1 MATNTAQ
8 TSSLHNLLSALER
21 LERALGED
29 RREQAAVLHALVADE
44 RLQRMERLAHEQRH
58 EFDAIDFI
66 GQLGLGS
73 GRALWGPE
81 VLHSNML
88 AWLLDPNESHG
99 IGERFLKPLL
109 IRAGAPHASQSVD
122 WSAAQVTR
130 EWLNLVDEQW
140 GYLDVLIVNEA
151 EQVLCAIE
159 VKTFSSEHDE
169 QLTRYRKALE
179 DAYPTFTRYYVF
191 LTPRGT
197 EPLDKEERAHWTPL
211 TYSAVFEVIQS
222 IVDASGE
229 QTNAD
234 VRAFLRQYATT
245 LRRNLVPD
253 TSISQL
259 ARRIWLEHREALEL
273 LIEHR
278 PNWVEET
285 KPILKDAI
293 SRQPSWR
300 LEMDDNNVIRFRSA
314 AWDQYEAMQTGINW
328 APDSN
333 ALLLFGFKFYDG
345 RPYLQLTLSRGG
357 DSTGRLREILF
368 EAVRQNPKLFRLK
381 STSLSEK
388 WTHLHEDEDYILEK
402 SDYGIGWDDGATR
415 AKLEAWVA
423 EFAATRFPAMNEVIL
438 GCLREYEAEE

>member
-8 TSSLHNLLSALER
+8 TSSLHTLLPALER

-44 RLQRMERLAHEQRH
+44 RLQRLEKLAAQRRT
-58 EFDAIDFI
+58 EFDALDFV
-66 GQLGLGS
+66 GQLALAS

-159 VKTFSSEHDE
+159 VKTFSGEHDE

-179 DAYPTFTRYYVF
+179 DAYPTFTRYYAF
-191 LTPRGT
+191 LTPEGT
-197 EPLDKEERAHWTPL
+197 KPFDADERAHWTPL
-211 TYSAVFEVIQS
+211 TYSAVVEVIQS
-222 IVDASGE
+222 IVDASDGS
-229 QTNAD
+229 TNAD

-253 TSISQL
+253 TSVSQL
-259 ARRIWLEHREALEL
+259 ARRIWLEHREALDL

-278 PNWVEET
+278 RTGWLKPNRY
-285 KPILKDAI
+285 
-293 SRQPSWR
+293 SR
-300 LEMDDNNVIRFRSA
+300 
-314 AWDQYEAMQTGINW
+314 MQ
-328 APDSN
+328 
-333 ALLLFGFKFYDG
+333 
-345 RPYLQLTLSRGG
+345 SRGSQAG
-357 DSTGRLREILF
+357 DWSWKIT
-368 EAVRQNPKLFRLK
+368 
-381 STSLSEK
+381 
-388 WTHLHEDEDYILEK
+388 
-402 SDYGIGWDDGATR
+402 
-415 AKLEAWVA
+415 
-423 EFAATRFPAMNEVIL
+423 M
-438 GCLREYEAEE
+438 